1 MAEALQ
7 DAAQDSTASS
17 PALRSPHLPNMQ
29 FKSKKSKQNRRH
41 HYFYSISDINADQNT
56 ALITDAK
63 RLTVQGTKLLIF
75 SACNMFHIG

>member
-29 FKSKKSKQNRRH
+29 FKSKKIKTKQKTPL
-41 HYFYSISDINADQNT
+41 F
-56 ALITDAK
+56 
-63 RLTVQGTKLLIF
+63 LL
-75 SACNMFHIG
+75 N